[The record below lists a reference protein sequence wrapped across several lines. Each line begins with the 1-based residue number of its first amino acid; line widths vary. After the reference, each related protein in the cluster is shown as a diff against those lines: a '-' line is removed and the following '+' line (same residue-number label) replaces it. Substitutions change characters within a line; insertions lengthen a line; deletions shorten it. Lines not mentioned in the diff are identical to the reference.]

1 VTLPEKIEH
10 YRWWLTT
17 LGDDERAAMGFAEEF
32 IGHLIAAYESALTA
46 LEASDSDRETL
57 KQRLDGVYGALAD
70 AANIVVS
77 TDNPGESVR
86 MLLAERDQLSARVAE
101 LEALC
106 QTIGKQSTEYA
117 TKVGYAEGRAMGL
130 EYRVEELEAELAALR
145 PHLATVLEHAERCRL
160 GPQEIA
166 AFKAALAD

>member
-46 LEASDSDRETL
+46 LESSDSDRQ
-57 KQRLDGVYGALAD
+57 KLA
-70 AANIVVS
+70 
-77 TDNPGESVR
+77 
-86 MLLAERDQLSARVAE
+86 ARVAE

-130 EYRVEELEAELAALR
+130 EYRVKELEAELA
-145 PHLATVLEHAERCRL
+145 
-160 GPQEIA
+160 
-166 AFKAALAD
+166 KAKTDR